1 MGNRVI
7 SQVAQNEDGFTRST
21 RIWHENYDGDV
32 VLETRTDVT
41 QALKDAES
49 ANNEHRGR
57 KSRWREG
64 LTGNRIA
71 TIPTVVYM
79 ELHKKGIVQDQDR
92 FKKWLNDS
100 DNSAFRTRPGKI

>member
-1 MGNRVI
+1 MGSRI
-7 SQVAQNEDGFTRST
+7 FDEDGFTRSR
-21 RIWHENYDGDV
+21 RIWHEDYDGRV
-32 VLETRTDVT
+32 VLETNTDVT

-49 ANNEHRGR
+49 ANNEHTQGR
-57 KSRWREG
+57 RSKWSDE

-79 ELHKKGIVQDQDR
+79 QLHKEGIVQDQDR
-92 FKKWLNDS
+92 FKKWLNDP